1 MTGSVTLAVTYAGI
15 LDQSASAINNSVVI
29 GDDAA
34 NALAEVGAL
43 KASLFVTIDKQ
54 YREWYKTRFPNEPN
68 IADKAVLSI
77 HGVLQG
83 HPESPRLWS
92 KLIDGIIKELNLN
105 PCHHEP
111 CLYYTDIVFD
121 ENKKILISSPSR

>member
-1 MTGSVTLAVTYAGI
+1 MFGKPIKLPHGANLLHLLWTYIIKDDNTKKSRCVCNGSSRMTGSVTLAETYAGI
-15 LDQSASAINNSVVI
+15 MDQSASAINNSVVI

-34 NALAEVGAL
+34 NAFAEVGAL

-77 HGVLQG
+77 YGVLQG
-83 HPESPRLWS
+83 HPESPRL
-92 KLIDGIIKELNLN
+92 
-105 PCHHEP
+105 
-111 CLYYTDIVFD
+111 
-121 ENKKILISSPSR
+121 